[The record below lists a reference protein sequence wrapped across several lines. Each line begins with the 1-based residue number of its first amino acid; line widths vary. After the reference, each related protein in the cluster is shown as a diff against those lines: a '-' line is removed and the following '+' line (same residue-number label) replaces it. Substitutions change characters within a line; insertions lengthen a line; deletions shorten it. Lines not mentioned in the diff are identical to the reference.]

1 MVVLG
6 ETFYEQQT
14 KDTLVALCKSQHID
28 YANKN
33 KSQLVAVLMQWEAA
47 LDHSQSPE
55 AADAST
61 SEHGAAAEVQPLNAG
76 PVSNPGELDPHLQA
90 ALKEFPTDDHE
101 GRRQLIQQYR
111 QEAEARA
118 EREAQRAEREAQAQ
132 REYQLQM
139 ARLQMQGSSQSS
151 REPSSAQT
159 PKPRPDHF
167 PVMEKDGDLD
177 TFLRAFEKAC
187 RQYQLPTQ
195 EWARYLTPGLRGK
208 ALEAFAALPQ
218 EQDGDYEAIKQAL
231 IAKYQLTPEVY
242 RKKFR
247 TLLRGPHDSYSD
259 VVHRLGTHFDQ
270 WTQGLSVTTFTQL
283 RDLMIKDQFFRL
295 CPTEVRQ
302 FVMDREPNDVTKA
315 AQIADAYEANRRSEV
330 RKPVTTSWRG
340 GKPAANASTPAS
352 QHTRGPVPVAN
363 STRPTTELRQCY
375 HCRQTGHLSHQCP
388 ARQKNPSSQ
397 APGPNAAVLLVG
409 GVVGR
414 VCDNVQ
420 PVTVGGRVATGLKD
434 TGAERTLIRPE
445 LAAPEEII
453 PGKTLTRSPESDCV
467 QSLV

>member
-1 MVVLG
+1 MYHGLNPQNKTKTQMVA
-6 ETFYEQQT
+6 E
-14 KDTLVALCKSQHID
+14 LV
-28 YANKN
+28 
-33 KSQLVAVLMQWEAA
+33 QWEAA

-61 SEHGAAAEVQPLNAG
+61 SERGAAAEVQPLNTG
-76 PVSNPGELDPHLQA
+76 PTGNQGGADLRLQL
-90 ALKEFPTDDHE
+90 ALQQCSADDLE
-101 GRRQLIQQYR
+101 RRLQLIQQYQEQAER
-111 QEAEARA
+111 ESQREAERAEREAQREAERA

-132 REYQLQM
+132 RAERQAQREHELEM
-139 ARLQMQGSSQSS
+139 LRQGGTPSTAQS

-259 VVHRLGTHFDQ
+259 VVHGLGTHFDQ
-270 WTQGLSVTTFTQL
+270 WTQGLSVTTFAQL
-283 RDLMIKDQFFRL
+283 RDLMIKDQFFHL

-302 FVMDREPNDVTKA
+302 FVMDREPKDVTKA

-352 QHTRGPVPVAN
+352 QPTRGPVPVAN
-363 STRPTTELRQCY
+363 STRPTTELRQWEGTLAQLY
-375 HCRQTGHLSHQCP
+375 QQNRVFQEQ
-388 ARQKNPSSQ
+388 N
-397 APGPNAAVLLVG
+397 VLQL
-409 GVVGR
+409 
-414 VCDNVQ
+414 
-420 PVTVGGRVATGLKD
+420 L
-434 TGAERTLIRPE
+434 L
-445 LAAPEEII
+445 
-453 PGKTLTRSPESDCV
+453 
-467 QSLV
+467 

>member
-1 MVVLG
+1 MATKG
-6 ETFYEQQT
+6 EAWYTQQ
-14 KDTLVALCKSQHID
+14 KRDTLAVICMYHGLKPQDKSKAQMVAE
-28 YANKN
+28 
-33 KSQLVAVLMQWEAA
+33 LVQFEADQA
-47 LDHSQSPE
+47 RPQSPE
-55 AADAST
+55 AAEAGT
-61 SEHGAAAEVQPLNAG
+61 SEHGAAAEVQPQNTG
-76 PVSNPGELDPHLQA
+76 PTGNQGGADLRLQL
-90 ALKEFPTDDHE
+90 ALQQCSADDLE
-101 GRRQLIQQYR
+101 RRLQLIQQYQEQAER
-111 QEAEARA
+111 EAQREAERA

-132 REYQLQM
+132 RAERQAQREHELEMLRRGGNPSTAQ
-139 ARLQMQGSSQSS
+139 S

-340 GKPAANASTPAS
+340 GIAI
-352 QHTRGPVPVAN
+352 
-363 STRPTTELRQCY
+363 
-375 HCRQTGHLSHQCP
+375 
-388 ARQKNPSSQ
+388 
-397 APGPNAAVLLVG
+397 VLL
-409 GVVGR
+409 
-414 VCDNVQ
+414 
-420 PVTVGGRVATGLKD
+420 
-434 TGAERTLIRPE
+434 I
-445 LAAPEEII
+445 
-453 PGKTLTRSPESDCV
+453 
-467 QSLV
+467 